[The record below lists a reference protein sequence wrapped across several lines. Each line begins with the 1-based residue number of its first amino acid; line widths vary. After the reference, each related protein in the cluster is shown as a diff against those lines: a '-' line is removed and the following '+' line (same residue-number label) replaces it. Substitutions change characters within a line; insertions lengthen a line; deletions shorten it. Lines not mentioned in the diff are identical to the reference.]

1 MGLFSGLTGSFL
13 AGATERVSAN
23 WKEDR
28 EKMEAKIAKKTQL
41 FYDDA
46 KLARDKR
53 REEKKAVK
61 QQFEDALGVL
71 GNDPNAGAVAEAM
84 ARLTPEQFAETKA
97 TLIKVRAE
105 ASSKGMGTD
114 LRSLGVIS
122 DSPEMEKLVGT
133 QKAVGYVDPATGARP
148 DTISKFTGSSDDA
161 VKRIMGTFEGTKV
174 GVDPKENKN
183 LRQGFLK
190 HVGALSAAG
199 VTSEAE
205 REAAEQL
212 GVTPERLRALRG
224 EEDAFTSGVAPQMA
238 GVNLGV
244 IDPTIRRE
252 FESQDQAAALAEE
265 QLEGAGLRNIATVLE
280 IEALERDATPYV
292 MTYPDGTTENLT
304 FKQHKEKFEA
314 IKLSEDAALK
324 KKIRE
329 SGREPKNNELT
340 EINKALDTVT
350 GSLADGLKFDG
361 NLNEFTVLEV
371 KDNMQVLARTLGSIF
386 KSREKPALRIEEG
399 RSVVSAS
406 APYEN
411 PAFSA
416 NKIYDNILA
425 AQNNEGESSPYLN
438 AIRRTDD
445 ETRVQML
452 QRIAKLAGK
461 DENSL
466 IDPKKDGPDAPG
478 NKQDKA
484 WQEHTQQP
492 RFADRD
498 FNYQVK
504 GFITK
509 QGIAIPQQAK
519 AEYNRFIE
527 KVEKEL
533 GDGPIT
539 GSSLQTAI
547 NRIKETY

>member
-122 DSPEMEKLVGT
+122 DTPEIEKAAL
-133 QKAVGYVDPATGARP
+133 ADPATGIVA
-148 DTISKFTGSSDDA
+148 DTISKFKGDSDDA

-190 HVGALSAAG
+190 HVGALGAAG

-224 EEDAFTSGVAPQMA
+224 EGDAFTSGVAPRMA

-244 IDPTIRRE
+244 TDPTIRRE
-252 FESQDQAAALAEE
+252 FETEDREAVEAQRRLDLLNVQIDNARITNKDLTLSSKPFSMTYDGETFTGSAKQHSERLEAITKRQTFEVAEE
-265 QLEGAGLRNIATVLE
+265 ARLRGTPLNNSEVIAFNRALTAVTRQLGDNSLILSNDVFMPSTATEEDGMLAITIGDLYRSEQQAGLRKNPNQSILDITAKFLDPRGPATDILKS
-280 IEALERDATPYV
+280 IQAAEAVP
-292 MTYPDGTTENLT
+292 G
-304 FKQHKEKFEA
+304 
-314 IKLSEDAALK
+314 
-324 KKIRE
+324 
-329 SGREPKNNELT
+329 
-340 EINKALDTVT
+340 
-350 GSLADGLKFDG
+350 
-361 NLNEFTVLEV
+361 
-371 KDNMQVLARTLGSIF
+371 
-386 KSREKPALRIEEG
+386 
-399 RSVVSAS
+399 
-406 APYEN
+406 
-411 PAFSA
+411 
-416 NKIYDNILA
+416 YDP
-425 AQNNEGESSPYLN
+425 EGENKLNTGSPYLN
-438 AIRRTDD
+438 ALNRASDD
-445 ETRVQML
+445 VRLAM
-452 QRIAKLAGK
+452 RAKIESLAGITEPPTGK
-461 DENSL
+461 TEALTTQWDATSA
-466 IDPKKDGPDAPG
+466 IPKLDQRVRA
-478 NKQDKA
+478 
-484 WQEHTQQP
+484 
-492 RFADRD
+492 
-498 FNYQVK
+498 
-504 GFITK
+504 FITAAGLSTELSDRIRSQGNYSDFIK
-509 QGIAIPQQAK
+509 QATGAVRNINMNDAAAVREAILSTARQ
-519 AEYNRFIE
+519 IE
-527 KVEKEL
+527 EEPK
-533 GDGPIT
+533 
-539 GSSLQTAI
+539 S
-547 NRIKETY
+547 